1 MYSRGHVGLGLLAY
15 APFAG
20 VALDAGEPG
29 VAVVGGGLAVA
40 IAPLPDV
47 DQWLPVAHRG
57 PTHTLVFAAVVG
69 ALVALAAGVG
79 DGAGVARAL
88 GIADPSLPAWTPA
101 FLGATA
107 AVTLC
112 SHLAGDAITPMG
124 IRPFRPVSGVHYT
137 LGLTPARNPRA
148 NAAFLAVGVAAV
160 VAAVAVVRIA

>member
-1 MYSRGHVGLGLLAY
+1 MYCRGHVGLGLVAY

-20 VALDAGEPG
+20 AALDAGEPG

-47 DQWLPVAHRG
+47 DQRLPISHRG
-57 PTHTLVFAAVVG
+57 PTHTLAFAAVMG
-69 ALVALAAGVG
+69 ALVALAAGIG
-79 DGAGVARAL
+79 GGAVVRAL
-88 GIADPSLPAWTPA
+88 WLADPSLPAWTPA

-124 IRPFRPVSGVHYT
+124 IRPFRPVSGAHFT
-137 LGLTPARNPRA
+137 LDLTPARNPRA
-148 NAAFLAVGVAAV
+148 NAAFLAVGVAAM
-160 VAAVAVVRIA
+160 VASIAVVRIA